1 MGLGFIMPTV
11 LEQEGFQIKVF
22 LPPREHGPAHVHV
35 YKAGGVAVINLPDAT
50 QALTLRSVSK
60 KMRNAD
66 VVAAVRLVEANVE
79 TCQTDWRKYHA

>member
-1 MGLGFIMPTV
+1 MLPV
-11 LEQEGFQIKVF
+11 LEQDGFQIKVF

-35 YKAGGVAVINLPDAT
+35 HKAGGVAVINLPDAT

-79 TCQTDWRKYHA
+79 TC

>member
-1 MGLGFIMPTV
+1 MPTV
-11 LEQEGFQIKVF
+11 LEQDGFQIKVF
-22 LPPREHGPAHVHV
+22 LPPREHGLAHVHV

-79 TCQTDWRKYHA
+79 TC

>member
-1 MGLGFIMPTV
+1 MGLGLIMLPV
-11 LEQEGFQIKVF
+11 LEQDGFQIKVF

-60 KMRNAD
+60 TMRNAD

-79 TCQTDWRKYHA
+79 TC

>member
-1 MGLGFIMPTV
+1 MGLMFTMPTV
-11 LEQEGFQIKVF
+11 LEQDGFQIKVF

-50 QALTLRSVSK
+50 QPLTIRSVSK

-66 VVAAVRLVEANVE
+66 VVAAVRLVEAHVE
-79 TCQTDWRKYHA
+79 TCWTHWRKYHA